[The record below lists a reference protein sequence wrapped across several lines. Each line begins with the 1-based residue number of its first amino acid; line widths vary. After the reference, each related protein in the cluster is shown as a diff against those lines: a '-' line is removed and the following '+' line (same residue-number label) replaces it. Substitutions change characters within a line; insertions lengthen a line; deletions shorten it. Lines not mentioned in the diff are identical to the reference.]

1 MAGGFLKEIC
11 YYQYGKIW
19 ISKKKSCEDALLNIK
34 HEILQNIGKR
44 LYAVGLFLDLR
55 KELTV

>member
-11 YYQYGKIW
+11 YYRYGKLL
-19 ISKKKSCEDALLNIK
+19 ISEKSCEDALLNIK
-34 HEILQNIGKR
+34 HEILQNIEKL

>member
-1 MAGGFLKEIC
+1 MAGGFLKEIW

-19 ISKKKSCEDALLNIK
+19 ISKKSCEYALLNIK
-34 HEILQNIGKR
+34 HEILQNIEKR